1 MGHNGTG
8 LMNSYAM
15 EGILGDRDCGEPGV
29 MTAKCD
35 YSKRA
40 NQLLTRLATYT
51 VGTVLAVLYLANS

>member
-1 MGHNGTG
+1 
-8 LMNSYAM
+8 MNSYAM